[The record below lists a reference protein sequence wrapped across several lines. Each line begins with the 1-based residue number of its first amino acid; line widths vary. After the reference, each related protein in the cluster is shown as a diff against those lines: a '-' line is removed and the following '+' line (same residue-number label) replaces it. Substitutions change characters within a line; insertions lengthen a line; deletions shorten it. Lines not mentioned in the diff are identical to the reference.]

1 MKLHGATYKQGHTCI
16 LGKKMLNTPT
26 AMRGMI
32 TAPHHLA
39 AEAGHRVLRDG
50 GNAVE
55 AMVAAASTIAVVYP
69 HMNAVGGDGFWLIA
83 EPGKSPIGID
93 AGGWS
98 AGLATP
104 EYYAAQGLDTIPSR
118 GPGAALTVGGTISG
132 WAQALAVGGGKLPLE
147 RLLEDAIHHA
157 KNGVAVTQGQEDL
170 SLEKLPEL
178 KDVPGFADVYLPG
191 GKPPRRID
199 IMTFPALGA
208 TLARLAKSGL
218 GDFYTGE
225 TARANAAYLESV
237 GSPLR
242 FEDFEGYAAKTVTP
256 FQVSLKS
263 GTVYNMPPPTQGVSS
278 LMILALFDRLG
289 IAEAEDF
296 AHLHGLVE
304 ATKQA
309 FLLRNAHL
317 TDHAFMTVDPQS
329 WLEESFL
336 DDLARNIDMQKA
348 LEWPQPTKPG
358 DTIWMGAIDGEG
370 RAVSFIQSIYWE
382 FGSGVTPP
390 ETGVLFQNRGHGF
403 TLDTAHPNVLAP
415 RKRPFHTLNPAM
427 ARLNDGRLL
436 TYGTMG
442 GEGQPQTQAAVYSRY
457 VMFDEP
463 LQHAVTAP
471 RWLLGRTW
479 GEDSTSLKMESRFD
493 PETVSQLRAAGHNVD
508 VVEPFTSIMG
518 HAGAVCRHPDGL
530 LEGASD
536 PRSDGSVCGF

>member
-16 LGKKMLNTPT
+16 LGNNMLNTPT

-55 AMVAAASTIAVVYP
+55 AMVAAAATIAVVYP

-83 EPGKSPIGID
+83 EPGRAPVGID

-98 AGLATP
+98 AALATP
-104 EYYAAQGLDTIPSR
+104 GYYAAQGLKTIPSR

-132 WAQALAVGGGKLPLE
+132 WAQALAVGGGTLPLA

-157 KNGVAVTQGQEDL
+157 MNGVAVTQGQEDL
-170 SLEKLPEL
+170 SFEKQPEL

-191 GKPPRRID
+191 GKPPKRND

-218 GDFYTGE
+218 GDFYAGE

-242 FEDFEGYAAKTVTP
+242 FEDFEGYAARTVKP

-289 IAEAEDF
+289 ITEAEEF

-336 DDLARNIDMQKA
+336 DDLAKNIDMQKA

-403 TLDTAHPNVLAP
+403 TLDTSHPNVLAP

-536 PRSDGSVCGF
+536 PRSDGGVCGF